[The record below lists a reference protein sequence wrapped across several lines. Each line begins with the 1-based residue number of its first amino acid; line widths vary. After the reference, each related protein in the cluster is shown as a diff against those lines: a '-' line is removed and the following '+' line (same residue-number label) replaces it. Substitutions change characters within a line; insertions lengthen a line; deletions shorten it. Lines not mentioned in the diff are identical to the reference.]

1 MINELL
7 WILLLVVNFLGI
19 LLAYRLFGK
28 VGLYSWVGIA
38 IILANIQVM
47 KTVQLFGLVTAM
59 GNIIYGTIFLATDIL
74 NENYGRKEA
83 QKAVWIGFFVL
94 IFATVVMQITLHFVP
109 DESDFLSPALQ
120 EIFGF
125 LPRIAI
131 ASLTA
136 YLISQLNDVYLFN
149 WIKKKTKGKHLW
161 LRNNASTMVS
171 QLIDNI
177 IFTFI
182 AFVGLFGLF
191 GWEQVFEWS
200 IIFQI
205 FIVSYIMKFVVA
217 VLDTPF
223 MYWAK
228 KLKREVN

>member
-7 WILLLVVNFLGI
+7 WILLLVVTFLGI

-28 VGLYSWVGIA
+28 VGLFAWVGVA

-47 KTVQLFGLVTAM
+47 KTVQIFGLVTAM
-59 GNIIYGTIFLATDIL
+59 GNIIYGTIFFATDIL

-94 IFATVVMQITLHFVP
+94 IFATIVMQISINFVP

-120 EIFGF
+120 QIFGF

-131 ASLTA
+131 ASLVA
-136 YLISQLNDVYLFN
+136 YLISQFYDVWVFDFL
-149 WIKKKTKGKHLW
+149 KKKTKGKHLW
-161 LRNNASTMVS
+161 LRNNVSTMTS

-177 IFTFI
+177 IFTGI
-182 AFVGLFGLF
+182 AFVGFGLF
-191 GWEQVFEWS
+191 GWQQVFEWN

-205 FIVSYIMKFVVA
+205 FIVSYVMKFIVA
-217 VLDTPF
+217 VIDTPF

-228 KLKREVN
+228 KLKGDVS